1 MRLFIAC
8 NFSSDIK
15 RSIADSVELLR
26 QQAQDGSFSLTD
38 NYHLTLAFLGEEEPS
53 RVRLIKEAMAACPF
67 TPLPV
72 TIGRFGS
79 FRRGEGG
86 DIAWRKLNAP
96 QELWVLQSQLL
107 RELKARGFRPDDKKF
122 SPHLTVARQLV
133 LKPGA
138 SFAAINASAEPI
150 ECLLTRMDLM
160 KSERIR
166 GRLTYTAI

>member
-15 RSIADSVELLR
+15 RSIADSVELL
-26 QQAQDGSFSLTD
+26 QQHAQEGNFSLTD
-38 NYHLTLAFLGEEEPS
+38 NYHLTLAFLGEESPN
-53 RVRLIKEAMAACPF
+53 RIGLLKEAMAACPF

-72 TIGRFGS
+72 TIGKFGS

-96 QELWVLQSQLL
+96 RELWELQSRLL
-107 RELKARGFRPDDKKF
+107 GELKARGFHPDDKKF
-122 SPHLTVARQLV
+122 SPHLTVARQFV
-133 LKPGA
+133 FKPGA
-138 SFAAINASAEPI
+138 SFAAINASTEPI
-150 ECLLTRMDLM
+150 ECLLARMDLM

-166 GRLTYTAI
+166 GRLTHTAI